1 LKSVSDIVLFYLT
14 QIKLSKKE
22 YLCFELKINL
32 DNVNGRNVLSGQHF
46 SLNYLILDELLIWIA
61 VYFGTCALLLAV
73 YFGMAC
79 LTFWHNFAHFRK
91 E

>member
-46 SLNYLILDELLIWIA
+46 SLNYLILDELLIWVA
-61 VYFGTCALLLAV
+61 VYFGTCASLLAV
-73 YFGMAC
+73 YYGMAC
-79 LTFWHNFAHFRK
+79 GKFWQKLAHLKK